1 MAAVRG
7 DHWTHSQIGLGE
19 STSCDHFQKSYIDKK
34 FKAAGITPVCA
45 VNPGRKQWKWQCYLK
60 CDNGHEHLWSKKPL
74 KCKVFKDGKTVLWNG
89 DIREEYYKWKPA
101 SLKGL
106 DSLCNS
112 TFDSTACGEIQ
123 HRYNVSNELLSWEK
137 IEVNERQTRYQFS

>member
-1 MAAVRG
+1 MAAVYG

-89 DIREEYYKWKPA
+89 DVREEYYKLGCPRP
-101 SLKGL
+101 G
-106 DSLCNS
+106 
-112 TFDSTACGEIQ
+112 
-123 HRYNVSNELLSWEK
+123 
-137 IEVNERQTRYQFS
+137 FSH